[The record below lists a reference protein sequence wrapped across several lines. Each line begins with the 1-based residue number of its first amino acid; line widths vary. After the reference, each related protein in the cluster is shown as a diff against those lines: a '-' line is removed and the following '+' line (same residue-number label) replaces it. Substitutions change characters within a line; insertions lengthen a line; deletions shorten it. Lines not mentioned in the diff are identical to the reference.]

1 MKKSEKRYVKNP
13 LKKGKNSMVTYGMFG
28 LLGALAVACYYRAI
42 DIGKSAVLDDIIN
55 IVNDKQD
62 CLIGVHENGKTR
74 HIRCSLYEK
83 DA

>member
-1 MKKSEKRYVKNP
+1 MKKSKTRYVKNP
-13 LKKGKNSMVTYGMFG
+13 LKKGKNSMVTYCMFG
-28 LLGALAVACYYRAI
+28 LLGVLATACYYRAI
-42 DIGKSAVLDDIIN
+42 NIGKSAVLDDIVN

-74 HIRCSLYEK
+74 RIRCSLYEK